1 MNNRTIRIIIIISA
15 IILGGLIWLQVYWV
29 KKAYDY
35 TEEQFDNRV
44 NLALMTVANQINRF
58 NKDTMSV
65 REPVTQ
71 VAPDYFT
78 VEITGIVNPDHL
90 QNLLV
95 IEFNRYSIDLEF
107 QYALYD
113 CFLDSIVWRN
123 HVELDESGKMIRKS
137 DKEITSFPNYKLS
150 KESHK
155 FGVYFPTK
163 KRYIS
168 RQMGIM
174 IYSTIGVFIIIL
186 FFVYILMVI
195 FKQKR
200 LSEIKTDFINNMTHE
215 FKTPIATISISSE
228 QLMKESTLNNPEKIK
243 TYSRIIKDESIRL
256 KSQVDQILNI
266 ALLDSTRT
274 KLNKKPVDF
283 HALIKDVTEKI
294 KIRAEE
300 KKCNIQLELNASQY
314 TIQGDMDHLTNVMF
328 NLMDNALKYSKENP
342 QIIIRT
348 KNKNH
353 LLIVE
358 VEDNGIGIPAK
369 QQKLIFEKF
378 YRVPTGNVHNVKGF
392 GLGLSYVKK
401 IIQLHQGK
409 IELESTPGVG
419 TIFRI
424 FLKTTEPK
432 NL

>member
-1 MNNRTIRIIIIISA
+1 MNNRTLRFIIIISA
-15 IILGGLIWLQVYWV
+15 VILGGLIWLQVYWV

-123 HVELDESGKMIRKS
+123 HVELDASGKIINKS
-137 DKEITSFPNYKLS
+137 AGNVTSFPNYKLS

-168 RQMGIM
+168 SQMGIM

-186 FFVYILMVI
+186 FFVYILMII

-228 QLMKESTLNNPEKIK
+228 QLLKENTLNNPEKIK

-274 KLNKKPVDF
+274 KLSKKPIDF
-283 HALIKDVTEKI
+283 HALINDVTEKI
-294 KIRAEE
+294 KIRADE
-300 KKCNIQLELNASQY
+300 KKCLIKLELKADQH
-314 TIQGDMDHLTNVMF
+314 TIQGDADHLTNVLF

-348 KNKNH
+348 KNKNQS
-353 LLIVE
+353 LIVE
-358 VEDNGIGIPAK
+358 VEDNGIGIPTK
-369 QQKLIFEKF
+369 QQKMIFEKF

-401 IIQLHQGK
+401 IVQLHQGK
-409 IELESTPGVG
+409 IELESTPGIG

-424 FLKTTEPK
+424 ILKNEPQ

>member
-1 MNNRTIRIIIIISA
+1 
-15 IILGGLIWLQVYWV
+15 
-29 KKAYDY
+29 
-35 TEEQFDNRV
+35 
-44 NLALMTVANQINRF
+44 MTVANQVNRF

-71 VAPDYFT
+71 ITPDYFT
-78 VEITGIVNPDHL
+78 VEITGMVKPEHL
-90 QNLLV
+90 KNLLI
-95 IEFNRYSIDLEF
+95 IEFNRYGIDLDF

-113 CFLDSIVWRN
+113 CFLDSIVWSN
-123 HVELDESGKMIRKS
+123 YIKLDKSGKVVEESPVHFSSLPK
-137 DKEITSFPNYKLS
+137 YKLS

-155 FGVYFPTK
+155 FGIFFPTK

-168 RQMGIM
+168 SQMGIM
-174 IYSTIGVFIIIL
+174 IYSTIGVFLIVL

-228 QLMKESTLNNPEKIK
+228 QLLKENTLNNPEKIK
-243 TYSRIIKDESIRL
+243 TYSRIIKDESTRL

-274 KLNKKPVDF
+274 KLNKKPIDF
-283 HALIKDVTEKI
+283 HRLIYDVTEKI
-294 KIRAEE
+294 KIRADE
-300 KKCNIQLELNASQY
+300 KKCLIKLDLKAKQH
-314 TIQGDMDHLTNVMF
+314 IIWGDADHLTNVMF

-353 LLIVE
+353 ALIVE
-358 VEDNGIGIPAK
+358 VEDNGIGIPEK
-369 QQKLIFEKF
+369 QHKMIFEKF

-401 IIQLHQGK
+401 IVQAHRGK
-409 IELESTPGVG
+409 IELESSPGVG

-424 FLKTTEPK
+424 FLKNEPQ

>member
-1 MNNRTIRIIIIISA
+1 MNNRTLRFIIIISV
-15 IILGGLIWLQVYWV
+15 IILGGLIRLQVYWV
-29 KKAYDY
+29 KKAYEF

-44 NLALMTVANQINRF
+44 ILALMTVANQVNRF

-95 IEFNRYSIDLEF
+95 IEFNRYNIDLEF

-113 CFLDSIVWRN
+113 CFLDSIVWSKYLERDI
-123 HVELDESGKMIRKS
+123 HGKRLNKS
-137 DKEITSFPNYKLS
+137 EKQATSFPSYKLS

-163 KRYIS
+163 NRYIS
-168 RQMGIM
+168 KQMGIM
-174 IYSTIGVFIIIL
+174 IYSTIGVFIIVL
-186 FFVYILMVI
+186 FFVYILMII

-228 QLMKESTLNNPEKIK
+228 QLMKENTLNNPEKIK
-243 TYSRIIKDESIRL
+243 TYSQIIKDESNRL

-274 KLNKKPVDF
+274 QLSKKPIDF
-283 HALIKDVTEKI
+283 HAIITDVTEKV

-300 KKCNIQLELNASQY
+300 KKCRIKLELEALQH
-314 TIQGDMDHLTNVMF
+314 IILGDADHVTNVMF

-348 KNKNH
+348 KNKNQF
-353 LLIVE
+353 LIVE

-369 QQKLIFEKF
+369 QQKMIFEKF

-401 IIQLHQGK
+401 IVQLHQGK
-409 IELESTPGVG
+409 VELESTPGIG

-424 FLKTTEPK
+424 IVKYKPQKL
-432 NL
+432 

>member
-1 MNNRTIRIIIIISA
+1 MINNRTLRLIIILSV

-29 KKAYDY
+29 KKAHDF

-44 NLALMTVANQINRF
+44 NLALMTVANQVNRF

-78 VEITGIVNPDHL
+78 VEITGMVNPDHL

-123 HVELDESGKMIRKS
+123 HVELDNSGKMINKS
-137 DKEITSFPNYKLS
+137 GKEISSFPDYKLS

-168 RQMGIM
+168 SQMGIM
-174 IYSTIGVFIIIL
+174 IYSTIGVFVIIL
-186 FFVYILMVI
+186 FFVYILMII

-228 QLMKESTLNNPEKIK
+228 QLLKENTLNNPEKIK

-274 KLNKKPVDF
+274 QLSKKPIDF
-283 HALIKDVTEKI
+283 HALITDVTEKI
-294 KIRAEE
+294 KIRADE
-300 KKCNIQLELNASQY
+300 KKCLIQLDLQAEQH
-314 TIQGDMDHLTNVMF
+314 TILGDADHLTNVMF
-328 NLMDNALKYSKENP
+328 NLMDNALKYSIENP

-353 LLIVE
+353 FLVVE

-369 QQKLIFEKF
+369 QQKMIFEKF

-401 IIQLHQGK
+401 IIQLHKGK
-409 IELESTPGVG
+409 IELESTPGIG
-419 TIFRI
+419 TIFRL
-424 FLKTTEPK
+424 FLKSESQ

>member
-1 MNNRTIRIIIIISA
+1 MNNRTIRIIILISA

-44 NLALMTVANQINRF
+44 SLALMTVANQINRF

-71 VAPDYFT
+71 VEPNYFV
-78 VEITGIVNPDHL
+78 VEISGIVNPDHL
-90 QNLLV
+90 QNLLL
-95 IEFNRYSIDLEF
+95 IEFNRYGIDLDF

-113 CFLDSIVWRN
+113 CFLDSIIWKN
-123 HVELDESGKMIRKS
+123 HVNLDSSGKLINQS
-137 DKEITSFPNYKLS
+137 QENLISFPNYKLS

-155 FGVYFPTK
+155 FGVYFPHK

-168 RQMGIM
+168 KQMGIM

-186 FFVYILMVI
+186 FFVYILMII

-228 QLMKESTLNNPEKIK
+228 QLMKEKILNNPEKIK

-266 ALLDSTRT
+266 ALVDSTRT

-283 HALIKDVTEKI
+283 HTLIKDVTEKI

-300 KKCNIQLELNASQY
+300 KKCNIQLELNASQF
-314 TIQGDMDHLTNVMF
+314 TIQGDIDHLTNVMF

-358 VEDNGIGIPAK
+358 VEDNGIGIPTK

-401 IIQLHQGK
+401 IIQLHHGK
-409 IELESTPGVG
+409 IELESTLGVG

-424 FLKTTEPK
+424 FLKTTEPQ